1 MIKTDAAYATAVRR
15 LKEDRAHIEAKR
27 QALIAEGL
35 DEEQIARVLEP
46 EMSFHL
52 QLQEE
57 ASWYESARRGDL
69 QEATRL
75 QDLGRLLIALRIAK
89 GISQR
94 DLANLLGVHESL
106 VSRDERNEYFGI
118 TAQRAQEIIDKLDG
132 QVEIVIRPCLEKR
145 ELVTAG

>member
-1 MIKTDAAYATAVRR
+1 MIKTDTAYATAVRR
-15 LKEDRAHIEAKR
+15 LKEDRVHIAAKR

-35 DEEQIARVLEP
+35 DEEQITRVLEP

-89 GISQR
+89 GKSQR

-118 TAQRAQEIIDKLDG
+118 TIQRAQEIIDSLDG
-132 QVEIVIRPCLEKR
+132 QVEIVIRPSLEER